1 MPLTRCLKQTK
12 THHAIIPIAMTIR
25 LDIPFLPEAG
35 YTAFLVAH
43 APSIHSVYFSLFAQP
58 AVDARYRMG
67 PWQEKDLLRYLPR
80 LSKIPK
86 YALINSRFYH
96 PDWYLGAGFINGVG
110 DRLMRLREG
119 GLLDGIVF
127 SDFYMLKALGDSP
140 RIKALDLEA
149 VPSVNAHIR
158 TPRKLRICLELIAE
172 AGFRPP
178 RKILLD
184 RELNRNPEGLRDMV
198 RVIRQYHPDMAIG
211 LLANEGCL
219 PDCPYKPAHDAHLAL
234 GNMQL
239 ATECTYRLNA
249 DLGCLQAFRNHP
261 ERIFQS
267 PFIRPEDVDQYA
279 SMISFI
285 KLGGRTLGAAF
296 LQKTIMAY
304 VERRYDGNLLRLM
317 DTLEALA
324 DSIHLAA
331 DRLPE
336 DFHAKM
342 TACTDNCSDCG
353 YCRRLSKRA
362 IRCLP
367 LQLPDF
373 RRRA

>member
-1 MPLTRCLKQTK
+1 
-12 THHAIIPIAMTIR
+12 MTIR
-25 LDIPFLPEAG
+25 LDVPFLPEAG
-35 YTAFLVAH
+35 YTAFLLAH
-43 APSIHSVYFSLFAQP
+43 APSIHSVYFSLFARP
-58 AVDARYRMG
+58 AVDARYRLG
-67 PWQEKDLLRYLPR
+67 AWQEKDLLCYLPR
-80 LSKIPK
+80 LAKIPK
-86 YALINSRFYH
+86 YALLNSRFYH
-96 PDWYLGAGFINGVG
+96 PDWYSGTGFINGVG

-127 SDFYMLKALGDSP
+127 SDFYMLKALGGCN
-140 RIKALDLEA
+140 RIKAVDLEA
-149 VPSVNAHIR
+149 VPSVNTHIS

-178 RKILLD
+178 RKIILD
-184 RELNRNPEGLRDMV
+184 RDLNRKPETLKAMV
-198 RVIRQYHPDMAIG
+198 RVIRKYHPAMAIG

-239 ATECTYRLNA
+239 TGECTYRLNA
-249 DLGCLQAFRNHP
+249 DLGCLQFFRKHP
-261 ERIFQS
+261 DRILQS

-279 SMISFI
+279 PLISFI
-285 KLGGRTLGAAF
+285 KLGGRTLGTAF
-296 LQKTIMAY
+296 LQNAIQAY
-304 VERRYDGNLLRLM
+304 VERKYDGNLLRLM

-336 DFHAKM
+336 DFHARM
-342 TACTDNCSDCG
+342 TACKDNCSDCG
-353 YCRRLSKRA
+353 YCRRLSRKV

-373 RRRA
+373 RQRA

>member
-1 MPLTRCLKQTK
+1 
-12 THHAIIPIAMTIR
+12 MTIR
-25 LDIPFLPEAG
+25 LDVPFLPEAG

-43 APSIHSVYFSLFAQP
+43 APSIHSVYFSLLAQP

-67 PWQEKDLLRYLPR
+67 PWQAQDLLCYLPR
-80 LSKIPK
+80 LAKIPK
-86 YALINSRFYH
+86 YALLNSRFYH
-96 PDWYLGAGFINGVG
+96 PDWYFGPEFIDGVG
-110 DRLMRLREG
+110 ARLTRLREA

-127 SDFYMLKALGDSP
+127 SDFYMLKALAGCN
-140 RIKALDLEA
+140 RIRPADLEA
-149 VPSVNAHIR
+149 VPSVNTHISS
-158 TPRKLRICLELIAE
+158 PRKLRICLELIAE

-178 RKILLD
+178 RKIILD
-184 RELNRNPEGLRDMV
+184 RDLNRKPGALKDMV
-198 RVIRQYHPDMAIG
+198 RVIRKYHPDMAVG

-239 ATECTYRLNA
+239 TDECTYRLNA

-261 ERIFQS
+261 ERILQS
-267 PFIRPEDVDQYA
+267 PFIRPEDVAQYDP
-279 SMISFI
+279 MISFV
-285 KLGGRTLGAAF
+285 KLGGRTLGTVF
-296 LQKTIMAY
+296 LQKAIKAY
-304 VERRYDGNLLRLM
+304 VDRRYDGNLLGLM

-324 DSIHLAA
+324 SYVHLAA

-336 DFHAKM
+336 DFHDKM

-353 YCRRLSKRA
+353 YCRRLSRQVL
-362 IRCLP
+362 RFLP

-373 RRRA
+373 RQRA